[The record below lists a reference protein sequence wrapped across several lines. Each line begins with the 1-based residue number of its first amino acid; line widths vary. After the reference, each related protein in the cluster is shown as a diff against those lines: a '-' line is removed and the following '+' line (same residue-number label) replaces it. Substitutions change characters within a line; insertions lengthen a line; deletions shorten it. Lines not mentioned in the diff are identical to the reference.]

1 MDEMRK
7 KTAAISLL
15 RELFRG
21 YTSRNK
27 EPERFSSGPERGT
40 YKLYRLLVAL
50 KYEIM
55 LPKTAAW
62 LEQGQGSGADVEGAM
77 VEVRVESLRYRRRIR
92 LACWQLDF
100 FLDEMDARMH
110 LNVNRL
116 NVNRLKLTENQR

>member
-50 KYEIM
+50 KHEIM
-55 LPKTAAW
+55 LPKTSAW
-62 LEQGQGSGADVEGAM
+62 LEQGGGVEEAM
-77 VEVRVESLRYRRRIR
+77 VEVRVESLRYRRRIK

-100 FLDEMDARMH
+100 FLDEMDARTH

-116 NVNRLKLTENQR
+116 NVNRLKLKENQR